1 MSSIMDTFKDPEK
14 LKLLIAKYTKNEGIR
29 VWGGFA
35 VFALT
40 IFMVF
45 SSGDFSFL
53 LTLSSLVSMFSFLM
67 VAMTIESTKSVKGV
81 SLKMMECYTAVFLCR
96 LTAIVPFEGY
106 LPFDKSG
113 DWLYQVCEAFGLCL
127 AGTIVYCCR
136 VQYASTY
143 DSAVDCFNHLWII
156 APCAVISLILHPH
169 LNNNIPTDIAWAFA
183 LYLESV
189 TVLPQFFMF
198 MKEGRAQTHTSHFLA
213 AQALSR
219 LMSFIFWASS
229 FSELSNPDHHI
240 KKFVGHWVVGIQLI
254 QLIVMGDF
262 IYHYIRA
269 IQKGIPVSEAMTFSC
284 AVPPLRP

>member
-35 VFALT
+35 IFALT

-81 SLKMMECYTAVFLCR
+81 SLKMMECYIAVFLCR

-127 AGTIVYCCR
+127 SG
-136 VQYASTY
+136 S
-143 DSAVDCFNHLWII
+143 
-156 APCAVISLILHPH
+156 
-169 LNNNIPTDIAWAFA
+169 
-183 LYLESV
+183 
-189 TVLPQFFMF
+189 
-198 MKEGRAQTHTSHFLA
+198 
-213 AQALSR
+213 
-219 LMSFIFWASS
+219 
-229 FSELSNPDHHI
+229 
-240 KKFVGHWVVGIQLI
+240 
-254 QLIVMGDF
+254 IVMF
-262 IYHYIRA
+262 IRGRFPESYDA
-269 IQKGIPVSEAMTFSC
+269 TTDAF
-284 AVPPLRP
+284 